1 MGWIRAVG
9 PLALVLIAS
18 AVATAGVAQASSQS
32 VETPAETLHV
42 TYHWS
47 VEEPETRGEFFCI
60 PGLGCF
66 AISPVYVD
74 DPGAVGAGVG
84 LWVEDNG
91 CEGLQRS
98 AGDCDGDPDTE
109 DPDSRIASENRRVD
123 L

>member
-18 AVATAGVAQASSQS
+18 VGATAGVAQASSQS
-32 VETPAETLHV
+32 VQTPAETLHV

-47 VEEPETRGEFFCI
+47 IEDPETRGEMFCF
-60 PGLGCF
+60 PDLGCF
-66 AISPVYVD
+66 VLDPVHVD
-74 DPGAVGAGVG
+74 DLGAVGGGVG

-91 CEGLQRS
+91 CDGLQRS
-98 AGDCDGDPDTE
+98 AGDCDEDGDTE
-109 DPDSRIASENRRVD
+109 DPDSRIASEDRRVD